1 MTTSAISDL
10 VDINKNPLTSSFLSK
25 ASKTQ
30 LPPGFVSP
38 SEVVGVDTELSQRQA
53 KAQEDVAKADIEI
66 ERAKQQQDVSKQ
78 EIDVDA
84 RQQQAKALSALP
96 QKQELKEKRD
106 ELKNLKFVPDS
117 LTANDLATVF
127 SLINVIGVA
136 IGGGG
141 RGNAVNALAAMDG
154 MAKGYQQGRLDLY
167 KQQATEFDKNFKALQ
182 MAVSTLEKEYSE
194 AVEIAKNDSETSR
207 MQRQLA
213 LAKSGSPV
221 FKAMEN
227 KLGFVKTLET
237 IKQLKT
243 DVDKVEA
250 KLDGIA
256 KMKFEASEKQKAA
269 SLKYERDVAL
279 KKMEQQA
286 AQNQRTVLGVSA
298 DGTKV
303 IEADKAGNITVVD
316 APVDLKGSFKI
327 GAKPTPMKKG
337 EYQAEFV
344 SKIIGESV
352 DTDIAPKIVASE
364 LYKNK
369 LQELKRMNT
378 VTGGAPGL
386 KVEFADYLNKYI
398 ASKAGPNG
406 TFDPQDLQEG
416 YKQIQADPKLSK
428 SFSNLSDNAKVMAKS
443 ELDAIMQNLQTKYG
457 NRAPVAEFKATQ
469 TVLSR
474 KSMDA
479 SSYNRV
485 LDNEIK
491 STNDRLKGLGVSV
504 QNIIKLDRHFAENPN
519 ELDLIGEIPEDT
531 TTKQET
537 TGPKEGDKSTSKSGK
552 PIIFKNGEWHYEG
565 GQ

>member
-1 MTTSAISDL
+1 
-10 VDINKNPLTSSFLSK
+10 
-25 ASKTQ
+25 
-30 LPPGFVSP
+30 
-38 SEVVGVDTELSQRQA
+38 VGVDTELSQRQA

-78 EIDVDA
+78 EIDVQA
-84 RQQQAKALSALP
+84 RQQQAKTLAAMP
-96 QKQELKEKRD
+96 EKADLKEKRD
-106 ELKNLKFVPDS
+106 ELTHMKFVPDHM
-117 LTANDLATVF
+117 TTNDLATVF
-127 SLINVIGVA
+127 SLINVIGMAV
-136 IGGGG
+136 GGGG

-154 MAKGYQQGRLDLY
+154 MAKGYQQGRTDLY

-182 MAVSTLEKEYSE
+182 TAVNTLEKEYSE
-194 AVEIAKNDSETSR
+194 AVETAKNDSETGR
-207 MQRQLA
+207 LERQMA
-213 LAKSGSPV
+213 LAKAGSPIL
-221 FKAMEN
+221 KAMEN
-227 KLGFVKTLET
+227 KVGFVKTYET
-237 IKQLKT
+237 IKQLKS
-243 DVDKVEA
+243 DVDKVES

-256 KMKFEASEKQKAA
+256 KMKFEAKAKQDAA
-269 SLKYERDVAL
+269 DLRYKRDVAI

-286 AQNQRTVLGVSA
+286 AQNQKTVLGVSA

-303 IEADKAGNITVVD
+303 IEADKAGNITVID
-316 APVDLKGSFKI
+316 APLDLKGSFKI
-327 GAKPTPMKKG
+327 GAKPTAMKKG

-344 SKIIGESV
+344 SKIINESV

-386 KVEFADYLNKYI
+386 KVEFADYFNKYI

-416 YKQIQADPKLSK
+416 YKQMQADKKLSK
-428 SFSNLSDNAKVMAKS
+428 SFSNLSDNAKVMAKA

-457 NRAPVAEFKATQ
+457 NRAPVTEFRATQ

-474 KSMDA
+474 KSMDVSA
-479 SSYNRV
+479 YNRV

-531 TTKQET
+531 
-537 TGPKEGDKSTSKSGK
+537 KSTSQEDKITGLPMTNDKGWKLMSDGK
-552 PIIFKNGEWHYEG
+552 GGYAYVSPNGKDFEEVE
-565 GQ
+565 

>member
-256 KMKFEASEKQKAA
+256 KMKYETKAKQDEADLRYKREI
-269 SLKYERDVAL
+269 AL
-279 KKMEQQA
+279 KKMEIEAKNQQ
-286 AQNQRTVLGVSA
+286 REVVGISA
-298 DGTKV
+298 DGK
-303 IEADKAGNITVVD
+303 TVVEKD
-316 APVDLKGSFKI
+316 VYGNLYTKPAPIDLTGATKI
-327 GAKPTPMKKG
+327 GAKPTG
-337 EYQAEFV
+337 GLGAGAFL
-344 SKIIGESV
+344 ESV
-352 DTDIAPKIVASE
+352 IGVKAGDEKTNQKIVDTATGVSQLNHVVNLFRDPEIRTGVLAKLNPLREKLSSLGDDNHEISDAE
-364 LYKNK
+364 LQSIIDGEISPDAKNAVAQK
-369 LQELKRMNT
+369 EALFAAYTAEREIAGGRLLVSVVKQAGGALDPTNYEKSGYINLLNSRENELKKRLRGEKMT
-378 VTGGAPGL
+378 DEQID
-386 KVEFADYLNKYI
+386 KVVSALEQS
-398 ASKAGPNG
+398 ASKQPTSGIPTTTSVANKSVP
-406 TFDPQDLQEG
+406 TE
-416 YKQIQADPKLSK
+416 ADRERGR
-428 SFSNLSDNAKVMAKS
+428 SNP
-443 ELDAIMQNLQTKYG
+443 T
-457 NRAPVAEFKATQ
+457 
-469 TVLSR
+469 SR
-474 KSMDA
+474 E
-479 SSYNRV
+479 NF
-485 LDNEIK
+485 I
-491 STNDRLKGLGVSV
+491 
-504 QNIIKLDRHFAENPN
+504 RHFGVEP
-519 ELDLIGEIPEDT
+519 
-531 TTKQET
+531 
-537 TGPKEGDKSTSKSGK
+537 
-552 PIIFKNGEWHYEG
+552 
-565 GQ
+565 